1 MSRGKYSK
9 NKVSRLLKARCR
21 KSSESPY
28 IRAVGKWHLGY
39 CHPDFLPTRRGF
51 DSFFG
56 LWQQSVHYRTRMI
69 TCSSIKFSPRQM
81 GYDLRRNESVS
92 RDFEEVFSTNMFAKE
107 SVDIIRSHDQS
118 RPLFLYLAFMALH
131 TPLVGLPPK
140 KMRKKFSRN
149 AARLKTWS
157 HKC

>member
-1 MSRGKYSK
+1 
-9 NKVSRLLKARCR
+9 
-21 KSSESPY
+21 
-28 IRAVGKWHLGY
+28 
-39 CHPDFLPTRRGF
+39 
-51 DSFFG
+51 
-56 LWQQSVHYRTRMI
+56 MI

-107 SVDIIRSHDQS
+107 SVEIIRSHDQS

-131 TPLVGLPPK
+131 PPLVGLPPK